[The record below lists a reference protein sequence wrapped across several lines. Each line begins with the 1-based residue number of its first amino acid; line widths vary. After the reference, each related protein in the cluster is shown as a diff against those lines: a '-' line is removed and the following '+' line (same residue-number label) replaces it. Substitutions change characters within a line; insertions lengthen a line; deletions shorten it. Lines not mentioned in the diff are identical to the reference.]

1 MKPNEEIMEFLKENP
16 TFYLATVDG
25 YLPRVRP
32 IGFAMWYNGH
42 LCIALGKHKAA
53 YKQLLDNTN
62 LEICA
67 ANDRGEWLRVQGTAN
82 FDNTPEAQAAAFQ
95 VMPQLADMYNE
106 ETGNK
111 LGIVYYDDLL
121 LKKAAEESGLCEEL
135 FHSFDERPKSFLY
148 SIAMDP
154 YSFTMHHVTPKG
166 SIEQQV
172 YLATYDTIKKLAD
185 KGPCVLIGRCAD
197 YALKDRDDVINIFV
211 SAPIESRIKRV
222 AARNNISEAEAK
234 ERIKKTDKSRA
245 SYYNYYSSKD
255 WGEAKSY
262 DLCIDS
268 SLLGIEGT
276 VALLEEMVKLK
287 GMK

>member
-1 MKPNEEIMEFLKENP
+1 M
-16 TFYLATVDG
+16 
-25 YLPRVRP
+25 
-32 IGFAMWYNGH
+32 
-42 LCIALGKHKAA
+42 
-53 YKQLLDNTN
+53 
-62 LEICA
+62 
-67 ANDRGEWLRVQGTAN
+67 
-82 FDNTPEAQAAAFQ
+82 
-95 VMPQLADMYNE
+95 
-106 ETGNK
+106 
-111 LGIVYYDDLL
+111 
-121 LKKAAEESGLCEEL
+121 
-135 FHSFDERPKSFLY
+135 
-148 SIAMDP
+148 
-154 YSFTMHHVTPKG
+154 
-166 SIEQQV
+166 
-172 YLATYDTIKKLAD
+172 
-185 KGPCVLIGRCAD
+185 
-197 YALKDRDDVINIFV
+197 INIFV

>member
-1 MKPNEEIMEFLKENP
+1 M
-16 TFYLATVDG
+16 
-25 YLPRVRP
+25 
-32 IGFAMWYNGH
+32 
-42 LCIALGKHKAA
+42 
-53 YKQLLDNTN
+53 
-62 LEICA
+62 
-67 ANDRGEWLRVQGTAN
+67 
-82 FDNTPEAQAAAFQ
+82 
-95 VMPQLADMYNE
+95 
-106 ETGNK
+106 
-111 LGIVYYDDLL
+111 
-121 LKKAAEESGLCEEL
+121 
-135 FHSFDERPKSFLY
+135 
-148 SIAMDP
+148 
-154 YSFTMHHVTPKG
+154 
-166 SIEQQV
+166 

-276 VALLEEMVKLK
+276 VALLEELVKLK